1 MPCIGLKKNM
11 SLFVFLFSILL
22 SVVTALRLS
31 RFFGLSHL
39 LISTMLTS
47 VLFPEQSE
55 RMDYIGRH
63 VHLDCLNA
71 SPPPCFSR
79 LSNRQAISSHMVGL
93 VSEFQNVSATCKPEG
108 SAPLLSPDA
117 YEMEM

>member
-1 MPCIGLKKNM
+1 MCIFCIYILIMLRLIPYFWCLDALHWHEKNM

-22 SVVTALRLS
+22 SVATTVRLS
-31 RFFGLSHL
+31 RFYGLLHL

-55 RMDYIGRH
+55 PMDYIGRH

-71 SPPPCFSR
+71 SPPPC
-79 LSNRQAISSHMVGL
+79 
-93 VSEFQNVSATCKPEG
+93 
-108 SAPLLSPDA
+108 
-117 YEMEM
+117 Y